1 MTGAA
6 IFKSTLSVQG
16 ALSLSDLGVT
26 GSASMSN
33 SLAVA
38 GDFSVGTAKFS
49 VGTDG
54 RTAG

>member
-1 MTGAA
+1 VTGAA